1 MNIEKFVSYQIERQF
16 PSIYREDGRELVE
29 LVTYYYKFLEENDK
43 QSVYNNRRLFEYR
56 DIDNTL
62 QNMVLFFK
70 NKYMKDL
77 PLDDANTRFILKHI
91 LDLYRR
97 KGTPEGIELFF
108 KLFYD
113 DDVLIY
119 YPAEAML
126 KPSTSNWKSGIFL
139 QLYPTPIDA
148 LKDLPT
154 KNIVGSISKAEAIV
168 DRVLF
173 ILANNVIFPLVY
185 LNNVRGTFR
194 GFDDILFVEN
204 GVIQNYGKVYGSL
217 DRIEILTDDARATTG
232 NNIGDQLTVSYLDA
246 KGGKVIVTG
255 VTENITGE
263 IEYTVTESGFGYT
276 SENTLLY
283 VSNQVLF
290 VDNTALN
297 FNVLER
303 VEDQF
308 GNTGTVIGQNDI
320 LLGVRMDDGSEFTAN
335 SIITTS
341 DRTSPFDKLLITSTP
356 EDAEAGSLITL
367 PEAILKAVSNIEPE
381 KTRFEA
387 IISGSRKLG
396 DIDNNGSV
404 NSNDALQL
412 LKYFAGEEIDPIF
425 KTYIEGPFKTYIE
438 SNLATYGDYSS
449 RKITMTTP
457 FAVPKNNSSP
467 GPLYPE
473 ASNTELADS
482 VKLTELDNVETVS
495 LITDVINNF
504 KDVPLNSSNFNDVP
518 PASIPMSGIAD
529 PVTLSTRLDEA
540 FDLTPFE
547 IGSIRRFS
555 NVRPGSDY
563 INRVFAIAYDEAMV
577 NFDVYNQ
584 AITLEEISAV
594 LEVGGIIRQGSKSGK
609 ILSIQDNTIFVLP
622 YTYFGFE
629 KAPITYNGR
638 SFNVL
643 SISRD
648 YTSKKIGFNAIIDTS
663 TEFAVGKILT
673 ADVTNSGYGYSDGVQ
688 VSLLDNTG
696 RIRAV
701 GIARARGQGKIEGRW
716 STQESHLNFQD
727 GKVLQDS
734 NYYQDYS
741 YEISSKIDINTYKS
755 TLDEI
760 AHLAGTKMFGKF
772 SLREKVDVSSN
783 ARITIIRE
791 T

>member
-16 PSIYREDGRELVE
+16 PSIFREEGRELVD
-29 LVTYYYKFLEENDK
+29 LVTYYYQFLEENDR

-77 PLDDANTRFILKHI
+77 PLDDANTRFIIKHI

-113 DDVLIY
+113 EEVIIY

-139 QLYPTPIDA
+139 QMYPTSIDA

-154 KNIVGSISKAEAIV
+154 KNIVGSISKAEAIA

-185 LNNVRGTFR
+185 LNNVKGTFR
-194 GFDDILFVEN
+194 GFDDILFIEN
-204 GVIQNYGKVYGSL
+204 GIIQNYGKVYGSL
-217 DRIEILTDDARATTG
+217 DKIEILTDDARATTG

-246 KGGKVIVTG
+246 KGGKAIVTG

-263 IEYTVTESGFGYT
+263 IEYKISESGFGYT
-276 SENTLLY
+276 TENTLLY
-283 VSNQVLF
+283 VSNQILF
-290 VDNTALN
+290 VDNSTLN
-297 FNVLER
+297 FNILER

-308 GNTGTVIGQNDI
+308 GNTGSIIGQSNI
-320 LLGVRMDDGSEFTAN
+320 LLGVRMDEDSEFVET
-335 SIITTS
+335 STILTS
-341 DRTSPFDKLLITSTP
+341 DRLSPFDKVLTAK
-356 EDAEAGSLITL
+356 EGSISSGGFYTL
-367 PEAILKAVSNIEPE
+367 SEAILRAILNIEPE
-381 KTRFEA
+381 LSRFNV

-396 DIDNNGSV
+396 DINNSGTLTA
-404 NSNDALQL
+404 NDALQL
-412 LKYFAGEEIDPIF
+412 EQYFAGVEIDQAS
-425 KTYIEGPFKTYIE
+425 KDYIEGPFKTYIE
-438 SNLATYGDYSS
+438 SNLATYGNYAA
-449 RKITMTTP
+449 RKIVMTTP
-457 FAVPKNNSSP
+457 FVVPKNDSSP

-473 ASNTELADS
+473 TANTEIEFA
-482 VKLTELDNVETVS
+482 VKLTELDNIETVS
-495 LITDVINNF
+495 LITDVIENF
-504 KDVPLNSSNFNDVP
+504 KDVPLNSLNFNAVP
-518 PASIPMSGIAD
+518 PASIPMSGTAD
-529 PVTLSTRLDEA
+529 PVTLATRLDEA
-540 FDLTPFE
+540 FDLSPFE
-547 IGSIRRFS
+547 IGSIKRFS

-563 INRVFAIAYDEAMV
+563 INRVFAVAYDHAMV

-584 AITLEEISAV
+584 TITLEEISAIV
-594 LEVGGIIRQGSKSGK
+594 EVGGIIRQGLKSGK
-609 ILSIQDNTIFVLP
+609 ILSIQGNTIFVLP
-622 YTYFGFE
+622 YSYFGFE

-648 YTSKKIGFNAIIDTS
+648 YTSAKIGFNAIIDTT

-673 ADVTNSGYGYSDGVQ
+673 VDITNSGYGYSDDVP
-688 VSLLDNTG
+688 VSLLDSSGNVK
-696 RIRAV
+696 AV
-701 GIARARGQGKIEGRW
+701 GITSARGQGKIEGRW
-716 STQESHLNFQD
+716 SSQESHLNFQD

-741 YEISSKIDINTYKS
+741 YQISSKIDINTYKS

-772 SLREKVDVSSN
+772 SLREEVDVSSS

>member
-1 MNIEKFVSYQIERQF
+1 MNIEKFISYQIERQF
-16 PSIYREDGRELVE
+16 PSIFREDGRELVE
-29 LVTYYYKFLEENDK
+29 LVTYYYKFLEENDR

-97 KGTPEGIELFF
+97 KGTPEGIEIFF
-108 KLFYD
+108 KLFYNE
-113 DDVLIY
+113 DVTIY

-139 QLYPTPIDA
+139 QLYPTSIDA

-320 LLGVRMDDGSEFTAN
+320 LLGVRMDEGSEFVET
-335 SIITTS
+335 STVLTS
-341 DRTSPFDKLLITSTP
+341 DRASPFDKVLTAKDESIS
-356 EDAEAGSLITL
+356 AGVFYTL
-367 PEAILKAVSNIEPE
+367 SEAISRAASNLEPE
-381 KTRFEA
+381 LSRFNV

-396 DIDNNGSV
+396 DINNSGTIT
-404 NSNDALQL
+404 NNDALQL
-412 LKYFAGEEIDPIF
+412 EQYFAGVEIDQAF
-425 KTYIEGPFKTYIE
+425 KDYIEGPFKTYIE
-438 SNLATYGDYSS
+438 SNLATYGNYAA
-449 RKITMTTP
+449 RKIIMTTP
-457 FAVPKNNSSP
+457 FVVPKNDSSP

-482 VKLTELDNVETVS
+482 VQLTELDNVETVS

-504 KDVPLNSSNFNDVP
+504 KDVPLNSLNFNDVP
-518 PASIPMSGIAD
+518 PALIPMSGIAD
-529 PVTLSTRLDEA
+529 PVTLATRLDEA

-609 ILSIQDNTIFVLP
+609 ILSIQGNTIFVLP

-663 TEFAVGKILT
+663 TEFAVGKIL
-673 ADVTNSGYGYSDGVQ
+673 AVDVTNSGYGYSDGVQ

-696 RIRAV
+696 RVRAV
-701 GIARARGQGKIEGRW
+701 GTARARGQGKIEGRW
-716 STQESHLNFQD
+716 SSQESHLNFQD

-741 YEISSKIDINTYKS
+741 YEISSTIDINTYKS

-772 SLREKVDVSSN
+772 SLREGVDVSSN